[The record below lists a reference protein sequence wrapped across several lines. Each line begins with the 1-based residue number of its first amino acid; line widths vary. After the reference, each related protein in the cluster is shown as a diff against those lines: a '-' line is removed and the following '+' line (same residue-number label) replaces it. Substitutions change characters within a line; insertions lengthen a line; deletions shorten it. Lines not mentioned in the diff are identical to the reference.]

1 MCLYYIYSP
10 DLKKLSSQEE
20 LLLHLT
26 SFGTCKCGLRC
37 PFQFEDQFN
46 FDPMI
51 LSLPAHIEHAQ
62 DTSSHCKVD
71 HKFWETS
78 ASAKKSPSL
87 KPSKAAI
94 PLMFKHSNYM
104 RPLVGQPVN
113 YSLKNQSVLG
123 KRALSSLSA
132 SRVDA
137 VKKLKVRSTTFG
149 APAEANESEGGS
161 VVSISAVENV
171 AAAVGKQSA
180 SSFSSSSQMKSL
192 KSQSSAA
199 AGTLASLLSGPS
211 DSGPCILTV
220 TSEKPVSIPQPD
232 SAISQETPLDL
243 LKVSQTLEKVD
254 QASSPSN
261 TDDGVSSTQLIE
273 SQARQAISD
282 DLCVSGKEAES
293 ADGFEKMSKDSSSS
307 VEHLDDRRSIS
318 VDDDLLDTSH
328 EQMEEGLPTP
338 PVEGLEEPSNV
349 SATDVP
355 AGQQVDERDHSVSV
369 VEDMEDTKAKIQG
382 ADLKDEGPDL
392 NEAPDLKI
400 EAPELNIEGLDL
412 KIERPDLKNEAPD
425 LKIEAPD
432 LNIERLDLKIERPD
446 LKNEEKNTDLMLNI
460 EEPDLKNEEPKLEEP
475 ALKSKELDD
484 CISTT
489 PDNSTS
495 LTPCLPTTVTPDS
508 ECNDEAPTGYHQPT
522 QEDSNKDVPLSEP
535 SCLMPTS
542 ETCTSEHSEYNDK
555 APTGYHQPT
564 QEDSNKDVPLSE
576 PSGLMPT
583 SQTCT
588 SDPSVFQSRPQ
599 TSEISPSVPVSS
611 EPATASETERVEN
624 VSPPKEMNEES
635 TSLTCA
641 QTDVAND
648 NAHRS
653 PLSPQVL
660 VPPSSVP
667 IEAEEPRHF
676 DAPSSEATSVLT
688 SAAVES
694 LKVDPSSTGVGNSL
708 TTDSSLKVIKHVEK
722 SKSIPDSESPIK
734 QTIQSSYSLRSRSV
748 PPTSSSPAPSTSKSC
763 VTLRPFHI
771 PLSHFRDLSSRKRT
785 SVDLESA
792 NGAEILSISPLKRI
806 KLELIDIVACDL
818 KSSKQEM
825 TATTGSADTG
835 SLFPVSGTQQ
845 QGLNGDGMT
854 LKQEDIDSMENEG
867 TPRVKELQKEE
878 LNDGSYDET
887 QIQGKLLDSSTDEAT
902 TDAQMEMDPNPDSEV
917 DAASESIEQLQT
929 AVITPQETSIDEP
942 SNTDATSTNEATVSY
957 SEGECGHNE
966 LVSSQVGAVDGTEI
980 DVIDIQ
986 PQARETPEKGNV
998 QEHTATSAAP
1008 EIAEPSD
1015 DIRKDFSSHEQ
1026 IIDKSQSQIVP
1037 PLNEP
1042 ALVVN
1047 PAPEELIST
1056 ELPVLETASLDSPQ
1070 ASAQPEAKD
1079 LTNTQG
1085 VYETETSFD
1094 DSEAILQPNSES
1106 VEMPPTDNPTDC
1118 GQVHST
1124 LPEARSE
1131 ASGTMEPKTATIE
1144 EDVSIGPS
1152 EDLPTATAP
1161 SYTTETIMKLE
1172 IVEEQTPE
1180 KFQPEACQSSPP
1192 KVNIKSEPLQEIED
1206 TSASVWDTI
1215 ATINEATSDC
1225 SSIHDIE
1232 PLLGK
1237 QEEPDGA
1244 HPAQTKLEPTSM
1256 IPQQEAAI
1264 TLLDEIHEA
1273 VVAMELRPL
1282 HTQLGATSFEDDSL
1296 SNTDT
1301 PVDSFQRQH
1310 LPLHTQSSVTPV
1322 DSDQE
1327 FQKQH
1332 LILQAQANKLMED
1345 APASLNVADLI
1356 SCFQDN
1362 ELFSSVPKRSPSA
1375 GSGKS
1380 SGPTIKQYDYTS
1392 VGLSS
1397 SSCLE
1402 SSDTTAAVEDRLLA
1416 TVDVSVD
1423 DSAKQ
1428 VLPHSP
1434 GEIEPQL
1441 HGQCTAPGI
1450 LKGSR
1455 DTIMTPKANPL
1466 PFVEESVVAD
1476 ATLQKL
1482 NSFLE
1487 DLKPQDSCATENPAQ
1502 SHSEMHAQC
1511 MTFEPQL
1518 EPFAGD
1524 ENEALNST
1532 IATTSAPIESATSVP
1547 KPAFSINATLDNDD
1561 RSSLQGEITK
1571 EVLNISSSNAS
1582 ETLTSSDEMQTAF
1595 GVVTTTETATKDFH
1609 LHGE

>member
-1 MCLYYIYSP
+1 
-10 DLKKLSSQEE
+10 
-20 LLLHLT
+20 
-26 SFGTCKCGLRC
+26 
-37 PFQFEDQFN
+37 
-46 FDPMI
+46 MI

-232 SAISQETPLDL
+232 SAISQQTPSDL
-243 LKVSQTLEKVD
+243 LKVSLTLEKVD

-261 TDDGVSSTQLIE
+261 TDDGVSSTPLIE
-273 SQARQAISD
+273 PQAGQANSD

-293 ADGFEKMSKDSSSS
+293 ADSFEKMSKASSSS

-338 PVEGLEEPSNV
+338 PVEGLEEPPNV

-369 VEDMEDTKAKIQG
+369 VEDMEDTKAQIQG

-392 NEAPDLKI
+392 
-400 EAPELNIEGLDL
+400 
-412 KIERPDLKNEAPD
+412 KN
-425 LKIEAPD
+425 EAPD
-432 LNIERLDLKIERPD
+432 LNIERPDLNIERPDLKIERPD
-446 LKNEEKNTDLMLNI
+446 LKNEEKNTDLMVNIEDLGLNI
-460 EEPDLKNEEPKLEEP
+460 EEPDLKNEEPTLEEP

-495 LTPCLPTTVTPDS
+495 LTPCLPTTPDS
-508 ECNDEAPTGYHQPT
+508 ECNDKAPTSYHQPT
-522 QEDSNKDVPLSEP
+522 QEDSK
-535 SCLMPTS
+535 T
-542 ETCTSEHSEYNDK
+542 
-555 APTGYHQPT
+555 
-564 QEDSNKDVPLSE
+564 DVPLSE

-583 SQTCT
+583 SQTCSSEHSEYNDKAPTSYHQPTQEDSNKDVPFTEPSGVLPTSQTCT
-588 SDPSVFQSRPQ
+588 SDPSVFQSQPQ

-635 TSLTCA
+635 SALTCA
-641 QTDVAND
+641 QTEFAND
-648 NAHRS
+648 NTLRS

-694 LKVDPSSTGVGNSL
+694 LKVDPSTTGVGNSL
-708 TTDSSLKVIKHVEK
+708 TTDSSLKVIKHVGK

-734 QTIQSSYSLRSRSV
+734 QSIQSSYSLRSRSV
-748 PPTSSSPAPSTSKSC
+748 PPTSSSPVPSTSKSC

-806 KLELIDIVACDL
+806 KLELIDIVACDS

-825 TATTGSADTG
+825 TATTGSADAG
-835 SLFPVSGTQQ
+835 SLFPVSGTHQH
-845 QGLNGDGMT
+845 QGLHGDGVE
-854 LKQEDIDSMENEG
+854 LKQEDIESMEGEG
-867 TPRVKELQKEE
+867 TPRVKESQKEE
-878 LNDGSYDET
+878 LNDGSSNET

-917 DAASESIEQLQT
+917 DAASIEQLRT

-942 SNTDATSTNEATVSY
+942 SNTDATSTIEVPVSY

-986 PQARETPEKGNV
+986 PQARETAEKGNV
-998 QEHTATSAAP
+998 QEHTPTSAAP
-1008 EIAEPSD
+1008 DIAEPSD
-1015 DIRKDFSSHEQ
+1015 DIRNDFSSHEQ
-1026 IIDKSQSQIVP
+1026 IVDKSQSQIVP
-1037 PLNEP
+1037 PLDEP

-1047 PAPEELIST
+1047 PATEELKST
-1056 ELPVLETASLDSPQ
+1056 EPPVLETASLESPQ
-1070 ASAQPEAKD
+1070 ASAQSEAKD
-1079 LTNTQG
+1079 MTNTQG
-1085 VYETETSFD
+1085 VYEMETCFV

-1106 VEMPPTDNPTDC
+1106 VEMPPTGNATDC
-1118 GQVHST
+1118 RQVHST
-1124 LPEARSE
+1124 LPEAKSE
-1131 ASGTMEPKTATIE
+1131 ASSTMEPKTATIE

-1161 SYTTETIMKLE
+1161 SRTSETIMKLE
-1172 IVEEQTPE
+1172 IVEEHTPAI
-1180 KFQPEACQSSPP
+1180 FQPEACQSSPP
-1192 KVNIKSEPLQEIED
+1192 KVNIKSEPLQEIEA
-1206 TSASVWDTI
+1206 TFASVWDTI
-1215 ATINEATSDC
+1215 ATVNKATSDC

-1232 PLLGK
+1232 PGLVK
-1237 QEEPDGA
+1237 QEDPDCA
-1244 HPAQTKLEPTSM
+1244 HPAQTKLEPPSM

-1273 VVAMELRPL
+1273 VVAMELRPH
-1282 HTQLGATSFEDDSL
+1282 HTQLGATSFEEDSP
-1296 SNTDT
+1296 SNSDT
-1301 PVDSFQRQH
+1301 PVDSFQRQD

-1322 DSDQE
+1322 DCDQE

-1380 SGPTIKQYDYTS
+1380 TGPTNKQYDYTS

-1402 SSDTTAAVEDRLLA
+1402 SSDTTAVVEDRLLA
-1416 TVDVSVD
+1416 MIDVSVD

-1434 GEIEPQL
+1434 GELEPQL
-1441 HGQCTAPGI
+1441 HGECSAPGT

-1455 DTIMTPKANPL
+1455 DTIMTPKVNPL
-1466 PFVEESVVAD
+1466 PFVEESVFAD

-1532 IATTSAPIESATSVP
+1532 IATTSAPIESANSVP
-1547 KPAFSINATLDNDD
+1547 KPAFSINNTFDDDD

-1571 EVLNISSSNAS
+1571 ETLNISSSNAS

-1595 GVVTTTETATKDFH
+1595 GVVTTTETATKDCQ